1 MGAIEVLDKGGS
13 GNYLLPARS
22 IMNPPGGLNGSCCIG
37 LLLGNRLPCEKASD
51 QCLNNDDALASVAN
65 SAVKED
71 KVTILA
77 DGDASVP
84 ITDVASTIAPTELA
98 VAMGSSLEY

>member
-1 MGAIEVLDKGGS
+1 MD
-13 GNYLLPARS
+13 
-22 IMNPPGGLNGSCCIG
+22 PPGSLNGSCCIG
-37 LLLGNRLPCEKASD
+37 LLLGNRLSCEKAPD
-51 QCLNNDDALASVAN
+51 QCLNNDDALASVAD

-84 ITDVASTIAPTELA
+84 ITNVASTIAPTELA
-98 VAMGSSLEY
+98 MAMGNSLEH